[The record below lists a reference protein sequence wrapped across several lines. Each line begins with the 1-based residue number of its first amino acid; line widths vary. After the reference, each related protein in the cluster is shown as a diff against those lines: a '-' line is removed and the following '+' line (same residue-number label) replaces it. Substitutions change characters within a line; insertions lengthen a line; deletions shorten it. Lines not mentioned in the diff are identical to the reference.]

1 MAKNRLHVVNDKK
14 KKSATH
20 CGTITSED
28 IRLMANAQR
37 RRERIES
44 GISPASGTGPHGGNK
59 TAKNRKARREGKVHI
74 RTKSDW

>member
-1 MAKNRLHVVNDKK
+1 MGKKNRLHTVSTKT
-14 KKSATH
+14 KSATH

-28 IRLMANAQR
+28 IRKMDNAQR

-59 TAKNRKARREGKVHI
+59 TARNRKSRREGKVNI
-74 RTKSDW
+74 RTKTDW